1 LIKTVKRKEIIYIT
15 NNRIPAV
22 NNLGLSVLTI
32 VLRKKQEINEM
43 KSNRTIENFKSG
55 PKENNGSPL
64 IKQKQIMFP
73 LLYDLFA

>member
-1 LIKTVKRKEIIYIT
+1 
-15 NNRIPAV
+15 
-22 NNLGLSVLTI
+22 
-32 VLRKKQEINEM
+32 M